1 MPRSS
6 AAVAILVHRLDY
18 RDRLSTL
25 TRSLYLL
32 DQLPGQSVLQT
43 AGAQDPGGGVAIL
56 AWRHSCD
63 DLAVVLVMVVA
74 RVLGTAP
81 ALEVALQPLHPPLLV
96 LQGGAQ
102 VGRAVGEL
110 NGVQEVGGGWWRSRL
125 RVLRAGGGA
134 AERAQG
140 CHWQIGRAER
150 EG

>member
-1 MPRSS
+1 MP
-6 AAVAILVHRLDY
+6 V
-18 RDRLSTL
+18 LS
-25 TRSLYLL
+25 
-32 DQLPGQSVLQT
+32 G
-43 AGAQDPGGGVAIL
+43 
-56 AWRHSCD
+56 RHSCD
-63 DLAVVLVMVVA
+63 DLTVALVMVVVA
-74 RVLGTAP
+74 RRARSAAAT
-81 ALEVALQPLHPPLLV
+81 LEVALQPLHPPLLV

-110 NGVQEVGGGWWRSRL
+110 DGVQEVGGGWGRSRL